1 MKRLLLIVS
10 LFFSVLSLF
19 AGGTAESS
27 GDDSR
32 QDVFVSILPQT
43 YLVEKIGGER
53 VSVEVMV
60 PPGKNPATYEPTPR
74 QVSALGAADVFFT
87 IGVAFED
94 AFLPVI
100 ESNLPGLPVI
110 AGDGGITK
118 RTIEDHDHGDEEE
131 GHDHEEEG
139 PDQEEEEGHE
149 APDPHIWMD
158 PLLMKQQAQTIRD
171 ALIELDPEGESI
183 YTTGYAAAAEELDSL
198 HGHLTEVLAPHRG
211 ESLFVYHPAF
221 GYFADRYGLT
231 QVSIETG
238 GKEPTPAQLEAIIE
252 HALEEHIQII
262 FVQPEFPVKSAQ
274 AVAKAIGG
282 TVIPVTPLRSD
293 YIEGMEELA
302 QAILEGGAHE

>member
-1 MKRLLLIVS
+1 MKRLLLIVGM
-10 LFFSVLSLF
+10 LCSVLALY
-19 AGGTAESS
+19 AGGSAESS
-27 GDDSR
+27 SDRPGVN
-32 QDVFVSILPQT
+32 VFVSVLPQT
-43 YLVEKIGGER
+43 YLVERIGGER

-110 AGDGGITK
+110 AGDEGITK
-118 RTIEDHDHGDEEE
+118 RTIDDHDDHGDEEE
-131 GHDHEEEG
+131 V
-139 PDQEEEEGHE
+139 GHE

-171 ALIELDPEGESI
+171 ALIELDPEGAEA
-183 YTTGYAAAAEELDSL
+183 YTVGYVEVAGELDSL

-252 HALEEHIQII
+252 HALEEHIEII